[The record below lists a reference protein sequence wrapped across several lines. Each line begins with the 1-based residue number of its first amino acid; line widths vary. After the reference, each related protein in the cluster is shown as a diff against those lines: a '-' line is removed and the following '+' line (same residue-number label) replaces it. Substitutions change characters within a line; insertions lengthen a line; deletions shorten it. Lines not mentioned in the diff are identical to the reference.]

1 MKNSG
6 HIFLLF
12 FAVFMGILIARL
24 INNEGFYIVLLVPI
38 FFLAIFIFN
47 FFIRKRLSFK
57 RYFTSKYNL
66 FTTKVYSEHSFGD
79 VPREIMFEKMIEVVN
94 NSRFKLVDNDKEKL
108 EILAIANT
116 SMSSWGENLYISFE
130 TLGYETIIKFSSVT
144 VFAMYDGGKNE
155 ENLADLLAELEESLI
170 I

>member
-1 MKNSG
+1 MKNLG
-6 HIFLLF
+6 HLFVPF
-12 FAVFMGILIARL
+12 FAAFMGFLIARL
-24 INNEGFYIVLLVPI
+24 INNEGFNIVILVAI
-38 FFLAIFIFN
+38 FILAVFIFN
-47 FFIRKRLSFK
+47 FIIRKRLSFK

-66 FTTKVYSEHSFGD
+66 STTKVYSEHSYGD

-108 EILAIANT
+108 EILAIVNT
-116 SMSSWGENLYISFE
+116 SMSSW
-130 TLGYETIIKFSSVT
+130 
-144 VFAMYDGGKNE
+144 GKNE